1 MEDRNIMSRASI
13 KNTDQEKY
21 LERSLVDIVTKDLR
35 GFCIKLLSTHITGLP
50 DRLCLLPG
58 QRAFFVELKTKG
70 KKPSK
75 IQQWVHEQIRSLGF
89 RVHVVDSYEKLK
101 EVIEHERNQSS
112 RVPKESH

>member
-1 MEDRNIMSRASI
+1 MSRASV

-21 LERSLVDIVTKDLR
+21 LERSLVDIVTKDLK

-70 KKPSK
+70 KRPSR
-75 IQQWVHEQIRSLGF
+75 IQTWVHDRIRDLGF
-89 RVHVVDSYEKLK
+89 RVHIIDTLEKLQNM
-101 EVIEHERNQSS
+101 IEYERKQSP
-112 RVPKESH
+112 RVSEESN